1 MFCSNP
7 EDFGIEGMDK
17 DPIFDSLKSIAKL
30 PSSPP
35 ENDDRLDDS
44 AVQTVGSRTTGE
56 GKIQEENLG
65 EKPPVDS
72 VGKCCPIIIELFSA
86 KLC

>member
-35 ENDDRLDDS
+35 KDNDRLDGS
-44 AVQTVGSRTTGE
+44 AVQSGESSATTKE
-56 GKIQEENLG
+56 ESLVENPVAAITGK
-65 EKPPVDS
+65 
-72 VGKCCPIIIELFSA
+72 
-86 KLC
+86 